1 MKSPFP
7 GMDPY
12 LERHWR
18 DVHSSIIIYA
28 RDQLEELL
36 PRPLIARVEERIVF
50 EVDEDEVRR
59 LYPDI
64 RIVERPSAGDLSA
77 TAVADEIDTEAVIIH
92 VDAEPAT
99 ETYLEIR
106 DAEQRRVVTVVE
118 FLSETNKLPGE
129 GVRQYQQKQRELRQ
143 GAISLVEIDLIREG
157 KRDLIWP
164 ARDFPKRVRTTYQA
178 VVRRGWRPG
187 EMKIYPISLRRP
199 LPAIHIPLREQDQEV
214 PLELQPLIDQA
225 YRKGRYGDTIDYRQ
239 APQPP
244 LERGAETWA
253 DALLKESGKR

>member
-18 DVHSSIIIYA
+18 DVHARLVLYA
-28 RDQLEELL
+28 CDQLESSL

-50 EVDEDEVRR
+50 EIDEAEVRL

-64 RIVERPSAGDLSA
+64 RIVERP
-77 TAVADEIDTEAVIIH
+77 IPEAVGTLAAPGHADAESAFIH

-106 DAEQRRVVTVVE
+106 DAERRRVVTVIE

-129 GVRQYQQKQRELRQ
+129 GLRQYRQKQRELHQ
-143 GAISLVEIDLIREG
+143 GGVSLVEIDLLRAG
-157 KRDLIWP
+157 KRSLVWP
-164 ARDFPKRVRTTYQA
+164 TPRFPRRVRATYQA
-178 VVRRGWRPG
+178 LVRRGWIAEKLQILALR
-187 EMKIYPISLRRP
+187 LRRQ
-199 LPAIHIPLREQDQEV
+199 LPSIPIPLREQDQEV
-214 PLELQPLIDQA
+214 RLELQPLIDQA
-225 YRKGRYGDTIDYRQ
+225 YRKGRYGDTIDYRE
-239 APQPP
+239 PP
-244 LERGAETWA
+244 DPPFDGDDETWA
-253 DALLKESGKR
+253 DTLLKETGKR